1 MLPALLVVAVI
12 LWVADQTVGDARAIW
27 RTRRRRRQ

>member
-12 LWVADQTVGDARAIW
+12 LWVADQTVGDAREVW
-27 RTRRRRRQ
+27 RRQRQRRS